1 MTEKIMKVGQLGSF
15 IGNIGD
21 LVNHESFRIW
31 FELVLGSKVQWQNF
45 EIRDCYRGKKKLNP
59 DFIEFANKQDLVV
72 IGGGNFFELW
82 PENSCN
88 GTSIDLSYINLKAIE
103 CPIFFNALGVD
114 GGQGV
119 GNQAQKNF
127 KNFFYQI
134 ANDDQFFISVRNDG
148 SIAQLQEMGIST
160 AGVKCLPDA
169 AFFYKGADQP
179 SPRSVMSVAI
189 NIAMDMPNI
198 RYKDGTGEHFLDSIS
213 EVLKE
218 LSSSNLQMKFTL
230 VPHIFSDLIFITR
243 LLERLPEQIVREKI
257 TVERY
262 DASMLGV
269 REIARAYATCNL
281 VIAQR
286 FHANVIPIALG
297 TPVIGLD
304 SYPQIKNLYHEIAN
318 QENSLKIDADDF
330 SSNLI
335 QKASLILQN
344 PNRIID
350 LQNSVVT
357 KLERER
363 YEVGKE
369 LMSWLSGRLNA

>member
-1 MTEKIMKVGQLGSF
+1 MTEKTLKVGQLGSF
-15 IGNIGD
+15 LGNIGD

-31 FELVLGSKVQWQNF
+31 FELLLGSKVQWQNF
-45 EIRDCYRGKKKLNP
+45 EIRDCYRGKLFFNP
-59 DFIEFANKQDLVV
+59 DFNEFANRQDLVV

-88 GTSIDLSYINLKAIE
+88 GTSIDLSYIDLKAIG
-103 CPIFFNALGVD
+103 CPVFFNALGVD
-114 GGQGV
+114 GGQGI

-127 KNFFYQI
+127 KNFFDEI
-134 ANDDQFFISVRNDG
+134 ANDDQFFVSVRNDG

-160 AGVKCLPDA
+160 ARVKCLPDA
-169 AFFYKGADQP
+169 AFFYNSPDQR
-179 SPRSVMSVAI
+179 SPRSDMSIAI
-189 NIAMDMPNI
+189 NIAMDMPHI

-230 VPHIFSDLIFITR
+230 VPHIYSDLIFITR
-243 LLERLPEQIVREKI
+243 LLERLPEQIVRERI

-262 DASMLGV
+262 DASVRGA
-269 REIARAYATCNL
+269 REIASVYATCNL

-304 SYPQIKNLYHEIAN
+304 SYPQIKNLYDEIAN
-318 QENSLKIDADDF
+318 QENSLKIDVDNF
-330 SSNLI
+330 SSMLI
-335 QKASLILQN
+335 QKASLIFQN
-344 PNRIID
+344 PNAIID

-357 KLERER
+357 RLERER
-363 YEVGKE
+363 FEVGRE
-369 LMSWLSGRLNA
+369 LMTWLSGRLNA

>member
-1 MTEKIMKVGQLGSF
+1 MTRKILKVGQLGSF

-21 LVNHESFRIW
+21 IVNHESFRIW
-31 FELVLGSKVQWQNF
+31 LEFVLGSKIQWQNF

-88 GTSIDLSYINLKAIE
+88 GTSIDLSYMNLKAIE
-103 CPIFFNALGVD
+103 CPVFFNSLGVD

-127 KNFFYQI
+127 KNFFNEI

-148 SIAQLQEMGIST
+148 SIAQLQEMGILT
-160 AGVKCLPDA
+160 ARVKCLPDA
-169 AFFYKGADQP
+169 AFFYKGSDQR
-179 SPRSVMSVAI
+179 SPRSDMSIAI
-189 NIAMDMPNI
+189 NIAMDMPHI
-198 RYKDGTGEHFLDSIS
+198 RYKDGTGEHFLDSIA

-218 LSSSNLQMKFTL
+218 LSSSNHHMQFTL
-230 VPHIFSDLIFITR
+230 VPHIYSDLIFITR

-262 DASMLGV
+262 DASVLGA
-269 REIARAYATCNL
+269 REIARTYATCNL

-304 SYPQIKNLYHEIAN
+304 SYPQIWNLYHEIAN

-335 QKASLILQN
+335 QKASIILQN
-344 PNRIID
+344 PNPIID

-363 YEVGKE
+363 YEVGRE
-369 LMSWLSGRLNA
+369 LVSWLSGHLNA